1 MKLSDKVGIPQHVL
15 ARQVGDESVMLDLE
29 KGAYFGLDPV
39 GARVWQLLAEGMTL
53 AQACDRLLEEYE
65 VSREDIERDVIAL
78 AEHLAANGLIHSA

>member
-1 MKLSDKVGIPQHVL
+1 MNLSDKVTIPPHVI
-15 ARQVGDESVMLDLE
+15 ARQVGEENVMLDLE

-53 AQACDRLLEEYE
+53 AQACDSLMEEYD

>member
-1 MKLSDKVGIPQHVL
+1 MKLSDKVGIPQHVI
-15 ARQVGDESVMLDLE
+15 ARQVGEESVMLDLE

-53 AQACDRLLEEYE
+53 AQACDCLMEEYE